1 MSVFLTCLIRDL
13 YVSGVVQFILTVL
26 SALHLVEYWSSSAI
40 FLKLCT
46 MAGKFVTPYTNIGGG
61 LGTLGGCGPSTAVTS
76 LVVGSRALY
85 LLCSGIISGHTCVG
99 VTFLRFV
106 DLTTCQLFSVD
117 SVPSPSSLEN
127 GALVVG

>member
-1 MSVFLTCLIRDL
+1 MCLIRDL
-13 YVSGVVQFILTVL
+13 HVSGVVQFILTVL
-26 SALHLVEYWSSSAI
+26 SAIHLVVYWSTLTI

-46 MAGKFVTPYTNIGGG
+46 MSGKFVTPYTNIGEGF
-61 LGTLGGCGPSTAVTS
+61 GTLGDSGTSTAIDS

-85 LLCSGIISGHTCVG
+85 LLCSGIISGHTCDG